1 MYLLFVIHLLILF
14 LDSVIF
20 NLDYEIYCSSE
31 SSVGSV
37 TEECHCESHECEHQ
51 EYASSDDEM
60 VCIKFNFLYFNNTVS
75 LCI

>member
-1 MYLLFVIHLLILF
+1 MNQVKLLRTFTFLVIYFVIHLVILI

-37 TEECHCESHECEHQ
+37 TEECHCESHECEHKK
-51 EYASSDDEM
+51 YASSDDEI
-60 VCIKFNFLYFNNTVS
+60 VHLI
-75 LCI
+75 

>member
-1 MYLLFVIHLLILF
+1 MILLVILILG
-14 LDSVIF
+14 SVIK
-20 NLDYEIYCSSE
+20 NLGYETYCSSE